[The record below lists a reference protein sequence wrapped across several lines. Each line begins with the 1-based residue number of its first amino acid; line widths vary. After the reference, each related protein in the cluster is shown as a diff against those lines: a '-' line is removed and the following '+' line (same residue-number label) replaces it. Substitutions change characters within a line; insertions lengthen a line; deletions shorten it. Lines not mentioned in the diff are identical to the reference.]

1 MTAARPLRTTR
12 PLRTAAPPAPAPQF
26 VPAVEKT
33 IAIVRLVNGR
43 GAAGAAL
50 AEIATALS
58 ITRSHCY
65 NILRTLAR
73 AGWILYEPGARLYRL
88 GPMLA
93 ADSTAALVSHPHLAV
108 VRTAAD
114 RLAAAAALPCTVCEA
129 LADGS
134 FLVVHTAQ
142 HGDGGMYLAPVGYRF
157 PATVAAQFKA
167 RLAWLSKPQQEAALA
182 AWAPV
187 RHTRASIVDRAEM
200 AQDIA
205 ASRARGYATS
215 RGEFVDGF
223 TTLALPIF
231 DRAGEVVLIVSCAGR
246 SEGFATGEPR
256 VARLLIGCAQEIHV
270 AIDGR
275 PPVDFPRA

>member
-1 MTAARPLRTTR
+1 
-12 PLRTAAPPAPAPQF
+12 
-26 VPAVEKT
+26 
-33 IAIVRLVNGR
+33 
-43 GAAGAAL
+43 
-50 AEIATALS
+50 
-58 ITRSHCY
+58 
-65 NILRTLAR
+65 
-73 AGWILYEPGARLYRL
+73 
-88 GPMLA
+88 
-93 ADSTAALVSHPHLAV
+93 
-108 VRTAAD
+108 
-114 RLAAAAALPCTVCEA
+114 
-129 LADGS
+129 
-134 FLVVHTAQ
+134 
-142 HGDGGMYLAPVGYRF
+142 
-157 PATVAAQFKA
+157 
-167 RLAWLSKPQQEAALA
+167 
-182 AWAPV
+182 V